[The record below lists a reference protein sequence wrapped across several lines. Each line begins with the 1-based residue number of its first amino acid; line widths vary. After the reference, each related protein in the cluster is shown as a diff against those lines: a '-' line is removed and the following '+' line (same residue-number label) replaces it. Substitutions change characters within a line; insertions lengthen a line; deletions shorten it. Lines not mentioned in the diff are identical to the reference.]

1 MLSIS
6 IADNVISY
14 KNQVGCSKNQNRW
27 FRYIKVAKKTIT
39 QSRFAQIFYRYDIF
53 WMVPGESS
61 CLGGSEYVW
70 QRGVFMAELRAAD
83 RGERYIETI
92 APLFTSSGRS
102 WPSFKKNRQHHGVK
116 KKRISQN
123 LRKWAC
129 HSLWEEVICVARLT
143 FEKFWEINFFV
154 TPHIFANGPHL
165 VALTRHRATKTRSRN
180 FCTAL
185 SYRYSESRVRKD
197 SVGTCPK
204 KF

>member
-1 MLSIS
+1 MWFHT
-6 IADNVISY
+6 
-14 KNQVGCSKNQNRW
+14 KNQKGRYKNQNRW
-27 FRYIKVAKKTIT
+27 FRYIKIAKKNDHSI
-39 QSRFAQIFYRYDIF
+39 SICSIFFWYDIF

-92 APLFTSSGRS
+92 SPLFTYCGRS
-102 WPSFKKNRQHHGVK
+102 WPSFKKNRQHRGVK
-116 KKRISQN
+116 KKHISQN

-129 HSLWEEVICVARLT
+129 HSLWEEVISVARLT
-143 FEKFWEINFFV
+143 FEKFWEIHFFV

-180 FCTAL
+180 FFTAL